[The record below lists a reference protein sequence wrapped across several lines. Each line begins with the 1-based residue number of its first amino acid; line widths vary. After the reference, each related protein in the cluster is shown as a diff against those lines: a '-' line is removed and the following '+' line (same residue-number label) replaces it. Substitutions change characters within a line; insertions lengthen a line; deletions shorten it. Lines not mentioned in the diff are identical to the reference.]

1 MNKTKKILLVGIGI
15 FMLLVMVY
23 TVSCKK
29 DETVTEEAQK
39 VAQSEPGEREIL
51 YYTCGMHPT
60 VRVSPEDY
68 EKGNTSCPICH
79 MDLIPVYKE
88 QAGTGSDT
96 EVGEHEGHEE
106 AEVLV
111 RLSERARSL
120 AQVKAEEVQFRHL
133 FKEIKTI
140 GQIDYDERMVA
151 LVAAWITGRID
162 KLFVDYT
169 GLTVEK
175 GAPLVSLYSPDLLT
189 TQQEYLLAME
199 TLEKVK
205 NSGNE
210 DTLRGAESL
219 VDAAKKRLL
228 LWGIHENQVEDI
240 ETRKEAST
248 HMTVYSPIGGTVIH
262 KNALEG
268 KYVKEGE
275 NLYQIADMSN
285 LWILADI
292 FESDMSAIQ
301 KGQTVEVTSV
311 AYPGEKFTGKIAF
324 IDPFL
329 NPKTRT
335 VKVRVDIPNSGF
347 RLKPGMYVDVWISAH
362 IHEGIQSAGRPVY
375 TCPMHPEILSDKP
388 DDCPLCGMDL
398 VEKVQAPVGTVL
410 SVPKEAVLDTGT
422 RKMVY
427 VEKEKGVYT
436 PIEVTI
442 GSEAVAVINGQ
453 KRRFFAVIS
462 GLTEGIRVVSQA
474 NFLIDS
480 QSQITGQAEAI
491 YSGAIEAGEE
501 KKPPAKHIH

>member
-1 MNKTKKILLVGIGI
+1 MSKTKAIVLVGIGI
-15 FMLLVMVY
+15 LMLLVMSF
-23 TVSCKK
+23 TAACKK
-29 DETVTEEAQK
+29 DEMATEEMQK
-39 VAQSEPGEREIL
+39 VAQSKPGEREIL

-79 MDLIPVYKE
+79 MDLIPVYKD
-88 QAGTGSDT
+88 QAGMESDA
-96 EVGEHEGHEE
+96 EAGGHEGHEK
-106 AEVLV
+106 AEILV
-111 RLSERARSL
+111 RLSDRAQTL
-120 AQVKAEEVQFRHL
+120 AKVKAEEVRFRHL
-133 FKEIKTI
+133 FKEIQTV
-140 GQIDYDERMVA
+140 GQVDYDERRVA
-151 LVAAWITGRID
+151 LVAAWIAGRID

-169 GLTVEK
+169 GSTVKK

-189 TQQEYLLAME
+189 TQEEYLLARE

-205 NSGNE
+205 NSRNE
-210 DTLRGAESL
+210 DTVRGARSL

-228 LWGIHENQVEDI
+228 LWGIHEDQVEEI
-240 ETRKEAST
+240 ENRKEAST
-248 HMTVYSPIGGTVIH
+248 HMTIYAPIGGTVIH
-262 KNALEG
+262 KNAREG

-275 NLYQIADMSN
+275 NLYQIADLST
-285 LWILADI
+285 LWVLADI
-292 FESDMSAIQ
+292 YESDMSSIQ

-311 AYPGEKFTGKIAF
+311 AYPGEKFTGTIAF

-335 VKVRVDIPNSGF
+335 VKVRVDIPNSEMK
-347 RLKPGMYVDVWISAH
+347 LKPGMYVDVWISAH
-362 IHEGIQSAGRPVY
+362 IHQGIQSTGKPVY
-375 TCPMHPEILSDKP
+375 TCPMHPEVLSDKP
-388 DDCPLCGMDL
+388 DDCPICGMDL
-398 VEKVQAPVGTVL
+398 VEKAKAPAGTVL

-422 RKMVY
+422 RKLVY

-436 PIEVTI
+436 PREVTT
-442 GSEAVAVINGQ
+442 GSEAVAVVDGQ

-462 GLTEGIRVVSQA
+462 GLTEGIRVVSHA